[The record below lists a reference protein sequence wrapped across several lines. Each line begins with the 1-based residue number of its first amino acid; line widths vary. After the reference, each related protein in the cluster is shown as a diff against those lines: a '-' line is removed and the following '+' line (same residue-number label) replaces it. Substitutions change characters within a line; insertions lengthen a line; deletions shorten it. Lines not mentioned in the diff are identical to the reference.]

1 MLYLTNVYGAKYGA
15 SALAANGL
23 LRYLV
28 GGSFP
33 LFTIPSMSPRVLF
46 LRGDVLL
53 ISFLVYRNLGYP
65 WASSLIG
72 FLAVAFAFLPWIF
85 YIFGSKVRQSSAYIQ

>member
-1 MLYLTNVYGAKYGA
+1 MLYLTNVYGAKFGA

-33 LFTIPSMSPRVLF
+33 LFTIPSESTRQLPSTRGKTNDFSSVQQPDIPMGVKSTCILSCRICLPTMDF
-46 LRGDVLL
+46 LHV
-53 ISFLVYRNLGYP
+53 
-65 WASSLIG
+65 W
-72 FLAVAFAFLPWIF
+72 
-85 YIFGSKVRQSSAYIQ
+85 

>member
-1 MLYLTNVYGAKYGA
+1 MPQVSTMLYLTNVYGAKFGA

-33 LFTIPSMSPRVLF
+33 LFTLPSMFPSRTP
-46 LRGDVLL
+46 
-53 ISFLVYRNLGYP
+53 
-65 WASSLIG
+65 LIG
-72 FLAVAFAFLPWIF
+72 EIFNDFSVQQLGISLGLQLARICSSRIRVFAMDFLHVW
-85 YIFGSKVRQSSAYIQ
+85 

>member
-1 MLYLTNVYGAKYGA
+1 MRQVSTMLYLTNVYGAKFGA

-33 LFTIPSMSPRVLF
+33 LFTLQSMFRARTLLNVKISNNFSVQQHGISLGFQLAWICSSRIRTFAMDF
-46 LRGDVLL
+46 LRV
-53 ISFLVYRNLGYP
+53 
-65 WASSLIG
+65 W
-72 FLAVAFAFLPWIF
+72 
-85 YIFGSKVRQSSAYIQ
+85 

>member
-1 MLYLTNVYGAKYGA
+1 MLYLISVYGARYGA

-33 LFTIPSMSPRVLF
+33 LFTIPSQWTYLIARRRL
-46 LRGDVLL
+46 LL
-53 ISFLVYRNLGYP
+53 IGRSVHKPHIPLGVDP
-65 WASSLIG
+65 PGLPCCRVCFDTLG
-72 FLAVAFAFLPWIF
+72 FLQ
-85 YIFGSKVRQSSAYIQ
+85 VRLESAPVQHIR

>member
-33 LFTIPSMSPRVLF
+33 LFTIPSMPHRLF
-46 LRGDVLL
+46 LLDGHLSH
-53 ISFLVYRNLGYP
+53 IFLSVQKSRLPLG
-65 WASSLIG
+65 LK
-72 FLAVAFAFLPWIF
+72 LARV
-85 YIFGSKVRQSSAYIQ
+85 FGSRVRLFTMDLLHIRQQGPSV

>member
-1 MLYLTNVYGAKYGA
+1 MLYLTNVYGAQFGA

-33 LFTIPSMSPRVLF
+33 LFTIPSELTS
-46 LRGDVLL
+46 LL
-53 ISFLVYRNLGYP
+53 
-65 WASSLIG
+65 
-72 FLAVAFAFLPWIF
+72 AFRRARI
-85 YIFGSKVRQSSAYIQ
+85 

>member
-33 LFTIPSMSPRVLF
+33 LFTIPSTSLPLP
-46 LRGDVLL
+46 LLGNTLL
-53 ISFLVYRNLGYP
+53 IKLPVYNNLGYP
-65 WASSLIG
+65 WASSLLG
-72 FLAVAFAFLPWIF
+72 FLAVVFAFLPGTF
-85 YIFGSKVRQSSAYIQ
+85 YVIGSRVRQFTAYFL